1 MRIAALILASLAAA
15 AAPAEPPRSSYV
27 VIVHPETPVSKLDR
41 RFVADAFLRRKTRWP
56 DDKPIRPVDLGP
68 DSPARARFSQETLAL
83 SVASVRN
90 YWQQR
95 IFSGRDLPPPE
106 LDDDAV
112 VSYVLSHPGALGYV
126 VAGTRLKG
134 AKVVD
139 VN

>member
-1 MRIAALILASLAAA
+1 MRIAALILVSLAAA
-15 AAPAEPPRSSYV
+15 GAPTEPSRSSYV
-27 VIVHPETPVSKLDR
+27 VIVHPETPVSRLDR
-41 RFVADAFLRRKTRWP
+41 KFVADAFLRRKTRWP
-56 DDKPIRPVDLGP
+56 DDRPIRPVDLGP
-68 DSPARARFSQETLAL
+68 DSPARARFSRETLAL

-95 IFSGRDLPPPE
+95 IFSGQELPPPE
-106 LDDDAV
+106 LDDEAV